1 MDHRSATC
9 GELRWCCYGCVCGRS
24 RAKNLCMV
32 TIRPARSV
40 SAIARNLKS
49 GRNLELKHIRVS
61 SIALRWILAVSLTA
75 TPLLAEYPPQS
86 REAQAR
92 QREAVKDVVPA
103 HRQAVRVMDEN
114 NDPVVGSSI
123 FSAVL
128 MDSPAASAGQINTQK
143 TGTEL
148 GAPKPAG
155 NPDQKK
161 AEPGGKTSSDLII
174 AALIAGGV
182 IALILL
188 LRGGDHKGAAPAS
201 HAVTPP
207 PQEVGTVLV
216 PGTPSVSSPHR

>member
-1 MDHRSATC
+1 
-9 GELRWCCYGCVCGRS
+9 
-24 RAKNLCMV
+24 
-32 TIRPARSV
+32 
-40 SAIARNLKS
+40 
-49 GRNLELKHIRVS
+49 VS
-61 SIALRWILAVSLTA
+61 SIALRWILAFSLTA

-86 REAQAR
+86 GD
-92 QREAVKDVVPA
+92 VVVPA
-103 HRQAVRVMDEN
+103 HRQAVRVVDEN
-114 NDPVVGSSI
+114 NDPVVGNSI
-123 FSAVL
+123 FSTVL
-128 MDSPAASAGQINTQK
+128 MDSSAASAGQINTQK
-143 TGTEL
+143 EGTEL

-188 LRGGDHKGAAPAS
+188 LRGDDHKRTAPTS